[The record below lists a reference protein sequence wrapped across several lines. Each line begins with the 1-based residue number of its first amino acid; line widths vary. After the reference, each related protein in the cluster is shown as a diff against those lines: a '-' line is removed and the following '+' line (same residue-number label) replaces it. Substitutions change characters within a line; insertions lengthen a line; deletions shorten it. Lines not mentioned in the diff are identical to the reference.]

1 MREGR
6 LRKETRR
13 ARGRFKLRTVA
24 TVVRASGL
32 APSAATFLVLFFAA
46 AFAVHMTEP
55 GVVSF
60 GAAVWLC
67 FQVVTTIG
75 LGDFT
80 STTVAG
86 RLAIIVLSAYSVFF
100 LAIMTGAVVSYCS
113 EVMRRDCDEDVC
125 ELVDELERL
134 PELSREDLVEFSSRA
149 TEVLSRM
156 RR

>member
-60 GAAVWLC
+60 GDAVWLC

-86 RLAIIVLSAYSVFF
+86 RLQLSS
-100 LAIMTGAVVSYCS
+100 
-113 EVMRRDCDEDVC
+113 
-125 ELVDELERL
+125 
-134 PELSREDLVEFSSRA
+134 
-149 TEVLSRM
+149 
-156 RR
+156 